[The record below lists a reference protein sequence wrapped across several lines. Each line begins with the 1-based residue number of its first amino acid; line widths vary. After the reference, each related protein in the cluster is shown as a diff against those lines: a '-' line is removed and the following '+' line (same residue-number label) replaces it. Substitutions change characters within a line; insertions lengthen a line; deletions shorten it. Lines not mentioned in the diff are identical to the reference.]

1 MNLKT
6 LILVLCIT
14 LISSHPV
21 KEENNDIYDYGDFD
35 ETETVTQNDIIASAL
50 TLNMTTSEKM
60 TKTAEEITTA
70 TTTEEITTTT
80 EKMTTTTEKMTTT
93 TEKMT
98 TTTEKE
104 DLCKD
109 NLCNENQV
117 CTPNS
122 FDYECDCR
130 PGYIGH
136 NCNRYDACFDVTCLN
151 NGMKNLFDGKCE
163 CVCLHGSTGKFC
175 ENKIEITTT
184 PEPVETTTE
193 GEPEPE
199 ELDLDRREANVMET
213 KPKDASGSASKL
225 NTSNYLITLFSLAVL
240 LISNY

>member
-98 TTTEKE
+98 TTTEKMTTTTEKE
-104 DLCKD
+104 DCNFL
-109 NLCNENQV
+109 NLLR
-117 CTPNS
+117 
-122 FDYECDCR
+122 D
-130 PGYIGH
+130 
-136 NCNRYDACFDVTCLN
+136 
-151 NGMKNLFDGKCE
+151 
-163 CVCLHGSTGKFC
+163 
-175 ENKIEITTT
+175 ENKIYHFQFLYI
-184 PEPVETTTE
+184 
-193 GEPEPE
+193 
-199 ELDLDRREANVMET
+199 
-213 KPKDASGSASKL
+213 
-225 NTSNYLITLFSLAVL
+225 I
-240 LISNY
+240 